1 MAMSLWPVTLT
12 VTEMMITQDSAV
24 FDPMIGIFSFSHL
37 SFGYD
42 DDDDDE
48 DDEDDYDELRVF
60 DPMIGIFSFSHLIHD
75 DDDDDD
81 DDDGITMM
89 MTMLRMLT
97 ERVIRSRNLPPSPE

>member
-1 MAMSLWPVTLT
+1 MSSMAMSLWPVTLT
-12 VTEMMITQDSAV
+12 VAEMMITQDSAV

-42 DDDDDE
+42 DDDDE

-60 DPMIGIFSFSHLIHD
+60 DPMIGIFRFSHLIH
-75 DDDDDD
+75 DDD

-97 ERVIRSRNLPPSPE
+97 ERVIRSRNLHPSPE